1 VEIFPDTSEDD
12 EDDEDFDP
20 DKEFDPENLV
30 WLHRVRNLRSSIW

>member
-1 VEIFPDTSEDD
+1 MEIFPEDDD

-30 WLHRVRNLRSSIW
+30 WLYGVKTLYI